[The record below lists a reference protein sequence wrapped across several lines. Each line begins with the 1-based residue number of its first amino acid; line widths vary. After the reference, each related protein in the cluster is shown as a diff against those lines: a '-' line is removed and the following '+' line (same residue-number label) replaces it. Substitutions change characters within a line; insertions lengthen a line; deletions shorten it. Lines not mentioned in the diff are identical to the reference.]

1 MRDQDIGI
9 QLQQQVLQAVETGG
23 ALRIVGGN
31 SKAFYGG
38 QGVAGAL
45 LNTAG
50 HCGVIDYEPSELVIT
65 ARAGSRIED
74 IAELLAGQRQMLGFE
89 PPRFAGQATL
99 GGTLACGFSG
109 PRRPFVGSAR
119 DFMLGCKIINGRG
132 QILNFG
138 GRVMKNVAGFDV
150 SRLMVGALGTL
161 GVLLE
166 ASLRVLPVP
175 ETDLTLVYAYTEQ
188 QALNKMQQL
197 SGQPWPLSGM
207 AYDGEYLRIRL
218 SGAETAVLA
227 AAKQLA
233 GDVDQA
239 GELFWHDLREQRLGF
254 FQLPGTLW
262 RISIAPATAP
272 LGLIGRAL
280 LDWGGALRWSN
291 TDMPAADVHALAAA
305 HGGHAICYRGVDKA
319 DWLRLDSDLLGLQ
332 QTIRLAFDPLSVF
345 NPGRL
350 FS

>member
-1 MRDQDIGI
+1 MHDLDIGT

-23 ALRIVGGN
+23 ALRIVGGD

-38 QGVAGAL
+38 HCAAEAW
-45 LNTAG
+45 LNTAD
-50 HCGVIDYEPSELVIT
+50 HCGVIDYQPSEQVIT
-65 ARAGSRIED
+65 ARAGSRIAD
-74 IAELLAGQRQMLGFE
+74 IAELLAGHRQMLGFE
-89 PPRFAGQATL
+89 PPDYTGQATL

-109 PRRPFVGSAR
+109 PRRPFAGSAR

-150 SRLMVGALGTL
+150 SRLMVGALGTT

-175 ETDLTLVYAYTEQ
+175 ETDLTLACACTEQ
-188 QALNKMQQL
+188 QALSRMQQL
-197 SGQPWPLSGM
+197 SGQPWPLSGS

-218 SGAETAVLA
+218 SGAETALTAV
-227 AAKQLA
+227 AKQLA
-233 GDVDQA
+233 GDADPA
-239 GELFWHDLREQRLGF
+239 GDRFWHDLREQRIGF

-262 RISIAPATAP
+262 RISVAPATAP
-272 LGLIGRAL
+272 LDLVGRGL
-280 LDWGGALRWSN
+280 LDWGGALRWLN
-291 TDMPAADVHALAAA
+291 TDMPAAAIHAAAAA
-305 HGGHAICYRGVDKA
+305 HGGHAICYRGEDKS

-332 QTIRLAFDPLSVF
+332 QNIRLAFDPLSVF